1 MPLATWL
8 VLLPLLGAW
17 DLYRGSTIL
26 RPVAALTLACAAGGV
41 VAGGA
46 LGGAGRW
53 RAALGAAFVG
63 ALWMPFLMLGTLP
76 ALSGGERLVE
86 LVVGLLPSLGV
97 SHALLGGMALALGG
111 GGWRRAG
118 RGAAVF
124 GAAGA
129 AGALLLALLVRLSA
143 GAGGVPGFAVSA
155 LGGALAC
162 LLPLAC
168 GGWWLGRLRLDPT
181 SRRVRERIRSGR

>member
-8 VLLPLLGAW
+8 VLLPALGAW
-17 DLYRGSTIL
+17 DLYREGSIL
-26 RPVAALTLACAAGGV
+26 RPVAVLLLACAAAGV
-41 VAGGA
+41 VAGGG
-46 LGGAGRW
+46 LGGALRW

-63 ALWMPFLMLGTLP
+63 ALWVPYLLLGTLP

-86 LVVGLLPSLGV
+86 LVVGLLPSVAV

-111 GGWRRAG
+111 SGWRRAW

-129 AGALLLALLVRLSA
+129 AGGLLLALLVRLSA
-143 GAGGVPGFAVSA
+143 GASGVPGFAVSA

-162 LLPLAC
+162 LLPLAS
-168 GGWWLGRLRLDPT
+168 GGWWLGRWRLGTNP
-181 SRRVRERIRSGR
+181 RRVRERIRSGR

>member
-1 MPLATWL
+1 M
-8 VLLPLLGAW
+8 LLPALGAW
-17 DLYRGSTIL
+17 DLYREGSIL
-26 RPVAALTLACAAGGV
+26 RPVAVLLLACAAGGV
-41 VAGGA
+41 VAGGG

-53 RAALGAAFVG
+53 RAALGAAFAGV
-63 ALWMPFLMLGTLP
+63 LWMPYLLLGTLP

-86 LVVGLLPSLGV
+86 LVVGLLPSLAI

-111 GGWRRAG
+111 SGRRRAW

-129 AGALLLALLVRLSA
+129 AGGLLLALLVRLSA
-143 GAGGVPGFAVSA
+143 GAGGMPGFAVSA

-162 LLPLAC
+162 LLPLAS
-168 GGWWLGRLRLDPT
+168 GGWWLGRRRLGPNP
-181 SRRVRERIRSGR
+181 RRVRERIRSVR